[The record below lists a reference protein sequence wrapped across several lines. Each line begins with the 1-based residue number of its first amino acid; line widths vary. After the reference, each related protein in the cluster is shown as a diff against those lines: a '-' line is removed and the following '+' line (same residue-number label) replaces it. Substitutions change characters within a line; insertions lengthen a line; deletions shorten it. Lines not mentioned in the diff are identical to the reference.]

1 MRQVAYGSMVDEEYG
16 ARIIAE
22 ATRIARITTS
32 TGKAGRIIV
41 STGRGGTGKSTFVAL
56 VSRYLRSP
64 LLLLDID
71 PDQSLAGMLGVDW
84 EAAKTETDIGREV
97 PVKTLSDITSD
108 IEEEDAFIEL
118 GGGPPT
124 VKIPLLLQWYT
135 TYRSERF
142 DLISLG
148 PRWTEGD
155 YRSANFLFEFIIPSI
170 GEGYGNIVVDSP
182 AGLEHLNRRVVPS
195 INDLFLVLDPSVK
208 SIKHLER
215 VKRITRGVGIRY
227 EHLYLVGNYEFDD
240 DSEQYLKR
248 TGENFLGRI
257 DYDAGVKEYNL
268 KGKSLL
274 DLPEGSPACL
284 SVRKILT
291 GAGYEIG

>member
-1 MRQVAYGSMVDEEYG
+1 MMDEEYG
-16 ARIIAE
+16 ARIIAA
-22 ATRIARITTS
+22 ATKIARITTS
-32 TGKAGRIIV
+32 TEKAGRIIV
-41 STGRGGTGKSTFVAL
+41 STGRGGTGKSTFAAL
-56 VSRYLRSP
+56 VSRYLKLP

-71 PDQSLAGMLGVDW
+71 PDQSLASMLGVDL
-84 EAAKTETDIGREV
+84 ESANIETDIGRVV

-108 IEEEDAFIEL
+108 IEEEDAFMEL

-135 TYRSERF
+135 QYHSEKF

-170 GEGYGNIVVDSP
+170 GENYTNIVVDSP

-195 INDLFLVLDPSVK
+195 INDLFLILDPSIK
-208 SIKHLER
+208 SIKHVER
-215 VKRITRGVGIRY
+215 VKRITGEVGIRY
-227 EHLYLVGNYEFDD
+227 EHLYLVGNHEFDD
-240 DSEQYLKR
+240 APERYLKR
-248 TGENFLGRI
+248 TGELCLGKI
-257 DYDAGVKEYNL
+257 DYDANVKENNF

-274 DLPEGSPACL
+274 DLPESSPACI

-291 GAGYEIG
+291 RAGYEIG